1 MDIKPERKILLNPG
15 PATTSDAVKYAQIV
29 PDICPRENDFSEIVE
44 KIRTDLKKIINA
56 NKYYTTVLFGGSGTA
71 AMEAVLSSVVSP
83 NKKVLILINGAY
95 GERFKKI
102 AETHLLD
109 HICLKSEWGQPL
121 NFLEA
126 ENILKSENDIGY
138 IVMVHHE
145 TSTGILNP
153 IEKFSQ
159 IAQKYMKVSILD
171 AISSFAAI
179 PINVQKTP
187 IDYLISTSNKCIQGM
202 AGISFVFC
210 LKDKLDLLKST
221 SPRTVYLNLYEQYS
235 SLEQSGQFQF
245 TPPVQT
251 IYALK
256 QAISEFFNEG
266 ADCRFQRY
274 KENYKILKDGLLKLG
289 FRVFVTEA
297 DESNI
302 LITVLEPKDDS
313 YNFKK
318 MHDALF
324 YAGFTI
330 YPGKV
335 SNLKTFRLAVMG
347 DLKKADIECFLLHLK
362 KIIQEMKIK
371 LIYD

>member
-1 MDIKPERKILLNPG
+1 MKFIPKSNQREMDIKPERKILLNPG

-202 AGISFVFC
+202 AGI
-210 LKDKLDLLKST
+210 
-221 SPRTVYLNLYEQYS
+221 
-235 SLEQSGQFQF
+235 
-245 TPPVQT
+245 
-251 IYALK
+251 
-256 QAISEFFNEG
+256 
-266 ADCRFQRY
+266 RF
-274 KENYKILKDGLLKLG
+274 
-289 FRVFVTEA
+289 FVTEA